1 MALRELSDANA
12 DGTRLGQ
19 SSSDKLGFYGLATPV
34 VRPSVTAYATTT
46 AATNSS
52 PYGFTTSTQ
61 ANALNTWAVQAD
73 AALRGLGLVG

>member
-1 MALRELSDANA
+1 MALRDLSDGNV

-19 SSSDKLGFYGLATPV
+19 SSSEKLGFYGLATCI

-46 AATNSS
+46 GSTSTS

-61 ANALNTWAVQAD
+61 ADALNTAVVQLV
-73 AALRGLGLVG
+73 AAVRALGLAG